1 MHFRAEGYRAH
12 TTFNFGPQHTSW
24 RIRRG
29 FESMFWLSI
38 HILRLKCKPKIHS
51 WSKCL
56 VWVKKC
62 CHIWL
67 DQNFDPSLLTKK
79 LWPFY
84 MRMKHFFFFFVRK
97 KNFKMADWKKAY
109 FPKSPI
115 LKIFSRKFHGLV
127 LGLVGL
133 NDAKPIDLAQ
143 PIWRWGCLKKA
154 LKQAKNVFF
163 VFLGPFRAYVGQP
176 QGHIG
181 WAISMGFAS
190 FNPTKP
196 RTNPWNFGQ

>member
-1 MHFRAEGYRAH
+1 MSYVCVVYESSSLSYA
-12 TTFNFGPQHTSW
+12 TLPVKMFGLGQKV
-24 RIRRG
+24 
-29 FESMFWLSI
+29 LS
-38 HILRLKCKPKIHS
+38 HLA
-51 WSKCL
+51 WSK
-56 VWVKKC
+56 
-62 CHIWL
+62 
-67 DQNFDPSLLTKK
+67 F
-79 LWPFY
+79 WPILANQETLAIL
-84 MRMKHFFFFFVRK
+84 HENEANFFFFFFLK
-97 KNFKMADWKKAY
+97 KKFKMVDSKKSY
-109 FPKSPI
+109 FLKSPI

-190 FNPTKP
+190 FNPINP
-196 RTNPWNFGQ
+196 RTNPWNFREKFLRIGDFGK

>member
-1 MHFRAEGYRAH
+1 
-12 TTFNFGPQHTSW
+12 
-24 RIRRG
+24 
-29 FESMFWLSI
+29 
-38 HILRLKCKPKIHS
+38 
-51 WSKCL
+51 
-56 VWVKKC
+56 
-62 CHIWL
+62 
-67 DQNFDPSLLTKK
+67 
-79 LWPFY
+79 
-84 MRMKHFFFFFVRK
+84 MKQIFFFSK

-115 LKIFSRKFHGLV
+115 LKNFSRKFHGLV

-190 FNPTKP
+190 FNPTNS
-196 RTNPWNFGQ
+196 RTNPWNFPQKYWELAILKNEHFLSRPFWFFFSRFFLLHSHESKSKFIA

>member
-1 MHFRAEGYRAH
+1 MCQFR
-12 TTFNFGPQHTSW
+12 
-24 RIRRG
+24 
-29 FESMFWLSI
+29 ML
-38 HILRLKCKPKIHS
+38 HS
-51 WSKCL
+51 RSKCL

-84 MRMKHFFFFFVRK
+84 MRMKQKKKFFFRK
-97 KNFKMADWKKAY
+97 KIFKMADWKKAY

-143 PIWRWGCLKKA
+143 PTWRWGCLKKA

-163 VFLGPFRAYVGQP
+163 VFLGPSRAYVGQP

-190 FNPTKP
+190 FNPTNP
-196 RTNPWNFGQ
+196 RTNPWNIREKFLRIGDFGK